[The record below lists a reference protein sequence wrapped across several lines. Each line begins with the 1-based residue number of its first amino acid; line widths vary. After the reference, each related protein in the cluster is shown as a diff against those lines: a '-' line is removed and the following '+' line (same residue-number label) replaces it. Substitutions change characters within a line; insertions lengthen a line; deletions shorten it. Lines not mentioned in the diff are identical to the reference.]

1 MKIIAFVFTFF
12 IASNIFVFSQETESI
27 ATSEVAASSEVPVE
41 DVAEVVATVE
51 IAENSETV
59 DSSTQKFDYLAE
71 DYEFEFIEIPAAKR
85 PKPISEEK
93 ITEAKNKDETETSFD
108 ETVEVIKYGTSSE
121 ITGIIDD
128 VLNLKILDMQIPFMI
143 YLKVQKI

>member
-27 ATSEVAASSEVPVE
+27 AASEVVASSEVPVE
-41 DVAEVVATVE
+41 DVAEAVATTATTV
-51 IAENSETV
+51 IAESTDNV
-59 DSSTQKFDYLAE
+59 VSSTPKFDYLAE

-93 ITEAKNKDETETSFD
+93 ITEAKNKDETETSR
-108 ETVEVIKYGTSSE
+108 INLRSL
-121 ITGIIDD
+121 
-128 VLNLKILDMQIPFMI
+128 VLHTINLL
-143 YLKVQKI
+143 Y